1 LPARP
6 AATRTTN
13 KRRLQRCLVLL
24 LIKELFTFGFV
35 VKTKLHLN
43 QDQDHHFWP
52 AKKLPDPIQPL
63 GQL

>member
-1 LPARP
+1 M
-6 AATRTTN
+6 
-13 KRRLQRCLVLL
+13 LL